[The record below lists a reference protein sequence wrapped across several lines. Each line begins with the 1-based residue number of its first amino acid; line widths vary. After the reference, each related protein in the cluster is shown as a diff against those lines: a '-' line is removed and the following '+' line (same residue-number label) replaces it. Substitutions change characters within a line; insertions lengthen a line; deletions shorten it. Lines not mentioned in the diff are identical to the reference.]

1 MPTDDE
7 DFRLPPKRTSFVHK
21 QLAEGGWA
29 KLTFFEQMANI
40 GSDVIRAI
48 RWRDKGN
55 ADYARAASDRA
66 LELLWLTID
75 DPRNHTRG
83 RLRELCR
90 LYECLADYLYCDNEY
105 STDPVKL
112 QNYFLAFNYAARLAK
127 GV

>member
-1 MPTDDE
+1 MN
-7 DFRLPPKRTSFVHK
+7 FVHK
-21 QLAEGGWA
+21 ELAAGGWL

-40 GSDVIRAI
+40 GSDVVRAI
-48 RWRDKGN
+48 KWRDKSRE
-55 ADYARAASDRA
+55 DYASAASDRA

-90 LYECLADYLYCDNEY
+90 LYENLADFLYCDNEFR
-105 STDPVKL
+105 TDPQKL
-112 QNYFLAFNYAARLAK
+112 INYFLAFNYAARLAK